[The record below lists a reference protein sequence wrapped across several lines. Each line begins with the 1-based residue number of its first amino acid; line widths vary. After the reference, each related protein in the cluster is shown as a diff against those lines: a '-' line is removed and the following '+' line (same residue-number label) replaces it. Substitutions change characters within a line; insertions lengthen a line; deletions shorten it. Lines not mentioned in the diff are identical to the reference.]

1 MTGRRKDGVTNGS
14 NLIGVFLTTS
24 LGPIMG
30 EKYGVSKLK
39 KMVKNNLGP
48 SLGCSAQCLLGKSGC
63 HDVVMVSSHLQN
75 TDRDRLT
82 NSQINKQPD

>member
-1 MTGRRKDGVTNGS
+1 MQTSMRRIMTGRRKDGVTNGS

-39 KMVKNNLGP
+39 KMVKN
-48 SLGCSAQCLLGKSGC
+48 
-63 HDVVMVSSHLQN
+63 
-75 TDRDRLT
+75 
-82 NSQINKQPD
+82 